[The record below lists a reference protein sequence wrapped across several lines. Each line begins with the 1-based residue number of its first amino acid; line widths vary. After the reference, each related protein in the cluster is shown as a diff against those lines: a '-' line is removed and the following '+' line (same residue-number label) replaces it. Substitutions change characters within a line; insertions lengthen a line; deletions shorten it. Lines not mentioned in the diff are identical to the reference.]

1 MELSGENRRLERSGL
16 HRRPLAALLHWVRL
30 ERCTPSAQAIWK
42 RKNERFGTRAV
53 TTLGF
58 QRLTARRWL
67 RVQQGPLQPKQQTNW
82 HNRDTG
88 FYYLILVFDSKR
100 CSITAHFLGVPWS
113 IRFLSLISALRTNF
127 AGVIFC
133 ALQGQKA
140 PLRWPI
146 QTGLQQFYFGCQL
159 DLILWSHIA
168 NFHRVLL
175 WLGSGPINFLRI

>member
-100 CSITAHFLGVPWS
+100 CSITAHFFGSSLVNKVSVTDTCSANQFCGCY
-113 IRFLSLISALRTNF
+113 FLCPSRTKGTFTVTNPKRSPTVLFWMSAWPDIMVAHCQFPPRTF
-127 AGVIFC
+127 V
-133 ALQGQKA
+133 
-140 PLRWPI
+140 
-146 QTGLQQFYFGCQL
+146 T
-159 DLILWSHIA
+159 
-168 NFHRVLL
+168 RV
-175 WLGSGPINFLRI
+175 RTY